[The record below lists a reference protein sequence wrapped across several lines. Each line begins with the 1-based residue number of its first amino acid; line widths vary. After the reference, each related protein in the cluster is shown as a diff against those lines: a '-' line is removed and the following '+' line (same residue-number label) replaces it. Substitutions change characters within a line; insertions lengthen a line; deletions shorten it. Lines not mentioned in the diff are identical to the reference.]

1 MRQGEASR
9 SFQHIIRAFVHEHG
23 IADTPTHSL
32 PSAMIVSSNK
42 KTREDTFSRIKR
54 HKKLLSSLY
63 HIAPN
68 GELQDLMLQE
78 DRHFPSNQDYSAG
91 KNEDDSDDVQ
101 ASDDVNEEEKPIPK
115 PDNITVTLFS
125 WTPPSIR
132 VGWDFHDPH
141 FVIPASTPFPNY
153 PVPSSSASETS
164 SQSSESGSLKNEEDR
179 KLRLEAFR
187 IIYHPT
193 VTK

>member
-1 MRQGEASR
+1 
-9 SFQHIIRAFVHEHG
+9 
-23 IADTPTHSL
+23 
-32 PSAMIVSSNK
+32 MIVSSNK
-42 KTREDTFSRIKR
+42 KTKEDSVPPIKR

-78 DRHFPSNQDYSAG
+78 DRPFPLNKDYRPG
-91 KNEDDSDDVQ
+91 KKEDDGDDVQ

-125 WTPPSIR
+125 WSPPSIR

-153 PVPSSSASETS
+153 PMSSPSSTLSSSSSTSEAS
-164 SQSSESGSLKNEEDR
+164 SQSSESGPLKNEEDR
-179 KLRLEAFR
+179 QLRLEAFR